1 LSIKYAEVKGLAMAE
16 FDAHETIEDAI
27 DAAARGLVKK
37 SSDEIGR
44 SVEYFS
50 LKELAD
56 EQARQKANSAA
67 AKSHF
72 GIRMSKCVPP
82 STG

>member
-1 LSIKYAEVKGLAMAE
+1 MAE
-16 FDAHETIEDAI
+16 FDVYDDTEDTTTSLAT
-27 DAAARGLVKK
+27 GGVKK

-44 SVEYFS
+44 SVEYYG